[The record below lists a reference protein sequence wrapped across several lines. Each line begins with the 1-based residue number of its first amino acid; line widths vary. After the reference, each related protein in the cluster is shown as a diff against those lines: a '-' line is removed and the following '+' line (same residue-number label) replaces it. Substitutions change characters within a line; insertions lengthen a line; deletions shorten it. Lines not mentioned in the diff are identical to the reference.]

1 MLDVIDVVMVQDNT
15 ISHIFGNPI
24 KLANSNDD
32 LTFLEVPLQKWIYNY
47 EDAGQFLSLYNIPSY
62 LGSSFNV

>member
-1 MLDVIDVVMVQDNT
+1 MLDVIDSVMAQDDT

-32 LTFLEVPLQKWIYNY
+32 LTFLEVPLKKWIYNY
-47 EDAGQFLSLYNIPSY
+47 
-62 LGSSFNV
+62 